1 MKPMNDAGMAPG
13 DEDEAVTGAGA
24 GEVAETEG
32 GDEEQPNVTPEEQ
45 AAYDKVVVGAQAMIW
60 SDETMPAI
68 LGKLRDFARQ
78 KGPAFAIGHTAAMI
92 LASQRANAE
101 EAGEKLDDEL
111 LLEAGTEVVAE
122 LLEIA
127 VAAKLVKPA
136 DQERVF
142 NEAVLEGV
150 RVFGED
156 DLKEGRITP
165 EKQKAAMAEMQGL
178 LGRGA
183 PGPAPRG
190 GGIIAD
196 KMGG

>member
-1 MKPMNDAGMAPG
+1 MKPTNDDTDMMA
-13 DEDEAVTGAGA
+13 
-24 GEVAETEG
+24 TEG
-32 GDEEQPNVTPEEQ
+32 APEPGSAMGEEGSGEEEQPNVTPEEQ
-45 AAYDKVVVGAQAMIW
+45 AAYDKVVVGAQSMIW
-60 SDETMPAI
+60 SEETMPAV

-111 LLEAGTEVVAE
+111 LLAAGAEVVAE

-136 DQERVF
+136 DEERVY
-142 NEAVLEGV
+142 NEAMPEGT
-150 RVFGED
+150 RIFGED

-165 EKQKAAMAEMQGL
+165 ERQKAAMAEMQGL

-183 PGPAPRG
+183 GGGAAPAGG
-190 GGIIAD
+190 GGIIAS